1 LNEILDKNKDIL
13 IKQDINEDDI
23 LDNFVLLS
31 QYKKAIDESAIVS
44 KTNNKGIITYVNSKF
59 CEVSGY
65 TQEELLGQSH
75 NIIKHPNTPKAV
87 FKELWQSILN
97 KKIYKGILKNKKKNG
112 QSYYVDTTII
122 PIVDDKNE
130 IVEFIATRYD
140 ITKIYE
146 QEKIIKRQ
154 YLDAL
159 TGLPNRIK
167 FLQDI
172 KELKFANI
180 ALVNINR
187 FIDINNFYGFETGD
201 KVLKKFADIITKLNT
216 SNLTLYKLSNDI
228 FAILSKEESTL
239 DDLKYFCKI
248 IAKSIVQ
255 KPIFIKNN
263 SFYLNI
269 TIGLSCDCTQDS
281 INLLSKAEHAVKL
294 ARRQNRPILFLD
306 ENIELYEK
314 LQKDKKLVKDI
325 KNALEKNN
333 LLVYGQKIIKHNTDI
348 RRIETLMR
356 IKLDD
361 GTILTPFQFL
371 EQAKKSNLYL
381 GMTRILVKKAC
392 EYFQGKNINFSI
404 NLTLEDLTDQYTLDF
419 IYNTILRTKTQKFVA
434 FEIVEDE
441 KIENFEEVNSFIKK
455 TQQIGCQFAID
466 DFGTGYSNFEYVA
479 KLSINCLKI
488 DGSLI
493 KNIHIDKNM
502 YFIVKAIVDLAKSL
516 NKVTVAEFVHCKEV
530 FDIVKELGVD
540 YMQGY
545 YLHKPEELKADTF
558 SN

>member
-1 LNEILDKNKDIL
+1 VLDKDKDTL
-13 IKQDINEDDI
+13 IRQDISKDDV
-23 LDNFVLLS
+23 LDNLVLLS
-31 QYKKAIDESAIVS
+31 QYKKIIDESTIIS
-44 KTNNKGIITYVNSKF
+44 KTNSKGIITYINSKF
-59 CEVSGY
+59 CEISGY
-65 TQEELLGQSH
+65 TQEELIGRSH
-75 NIIKHPNTPKAV
+75 NIIKHPSTPKAV
-87 FKELWQSILN
+87 FKELWQTILN
-97 KKIYKGILKNKKKNG
+97 KKVYKGILRNKKKNG

-130 IVEFIATRYD
+130 IIEFIASRYD

-154 YLDAL
+154 YLDEL

-167 FLQDI
+167 LLQDI

-187 FIDINNFYGFETGD
+187 FRDINNFYGFKIGD
-201 KVLKKFADIITKLNT
+201 KVLKKFANILKELNPP
-216 SNLTLYKLSNDI
+216 NLTLYKLPNDI

-239 DDLKYFCKI
+239 DNLKYLCK
-248 IAKSIVQ
+248 KIVTKVTQ
-255 KPIFIKNN
+255 NPIFIKNN

-269 TIGLSCDCTQDS
+269 TIGLSCNCTKDS
-281 INLLSKAEHAVKL
+281 VNLLSKAEHAVKL
-294 ARRQNRPILFLD
+294 ARRQNTPILFLD
-306 ENIELYEK
+306 ENIELYDK
-314 LQKDKKLVKDI
+314 LQKDKKLVQDI
-325 KNALEKNN
+325 KDALEKNN
-333 LLVYGQKIIKHNTDI
+333 LLVYGQKIINHTTGI
-348 RRIETLMR
+348 QRIETLMR

-371 EQAKKSNLYL
+371 EQAKKSKLYL
-381 GMTRILVKKAC
+381 SMTRMLAKKAC
-392 EYFQGKNINFSI
+392 EYFQDKKMNFCI

-419 IYNTILRTKTQKFVA
+419 IYNTILRTKTEQFAA

-441 KIENFEEVNSFIKK
+441 KIENFEEVNDFIKK
-455 TQQIGCQFAID
+455 VQQIGCQFAID

-479 KLSINCLKI
+479 KLGVNCLKI

-493 KNIHIDKNM
+493 KNIHTDKNM
-502 YFIVKAIVDLAKSL
+502 YFIVKAIVNLAKSL
-516 NKVTVAEFVHCKEV
+516 NRVTVAEFVHCKEV

-545 YLHKPEELKADTF
+545 YLHKPEELKEDTF
-558 SN
+558 NI